1 MLFIPL
7 NKLVLIERVHSPKK
21 TKSVGGFVVPEDSMQ
36 SRYCVVKVLR
46 CSDIAKNDLMIAE
59 GDLIVVQTALIDEI
73 RFDDETYHVIS
84 ENGIVA
90 RLQESDF
97 R

>member
-21 TKSVGGFVVPEDSMQ
+21 TKSVGGFVVPEESMQ

-46 CSDIAKNDLMIAE
+46 CSDLAKSDLMLQE
-59 GDLIVVQTALIDEI
+59 GDLVVAQTALIDEI
-73 RFDDETYHVIS
+73 QFDEQKFLVIS

-97 R
+97 

>member
-21 TKSVGGFVVPEDSMQ
+21 TKNVGGFVVPEESMQ

-46 CSDIAKNDLMIAE
+46 CSDLAKSDLMLQE

-73 RFDDETYHVIS
+73 QFDDHKFHVIS
-84 ENGIVA
+84 ENGVVA

-97 R
+97 